1 VVFRFQDGRFPYNE
15 QHAGEDIVAGQSPT
29 LNQRPSDPDETKKFL
44 LNRYEDRI
52 GYYWRSSRHNKRAY
66 KTSRFLT
73 IILGAIVTLV
83 ASISSAE
90 FVKSSGLSVL
100 FAVMTPVLAALL
112 AIAGGLSQSF
122 QWGAAWSEMV
132 LTAELLEKE
141 RDRLTVTPAAEI
153 DAAKELDVLNDLVV
167 AESRNFFQRILGT
180 QKPLNGNTAT

>member
-1 VVFRFQDGRFPYNE
+1 M
-15 QHAGEDIVAGQSPT
+15 
-29 LNQRPSDPDETKKFL
+29 DPDQMKEFL
-44 LNRYEDRI
+44 LKRYEDRI
-52 GYYWRSSRHNKRAY
+52 EYYWRSSRHNKRAY

-73 IILGAIVTLV
+73 IILGAVVTLA

-90 FVKSSGLSVL
+90 FIKSSAWSVV

-132 LTAELLEKE
+132 LTAEQLEKE
-141 RDRLTVTPAAEI
+141 RDRLTVTPAADI
-153 DAAKELDVLNDLVV
+153 DAAKELGFLNDLVV

-180 QKPLNGNTAT
+180 QKPMNGNTGV